1 MRILY
6 ILALLLLTGCY
17 NAKKAQKQVNK
28 ALLEYPDKV
37 ATIARDAFPCIT
49 TASDTVTVTDTLF
62 DFIDCPEAPGPEYV
76 RDTVVISGIKTVT
89 VKVPGKTQ
97 VKTVTVTQRIED
109 SAKIK
114 LLTSAI
120 ADRDQQ
126 IDENKSEIKKQDK
139 KISRKNKE
147 LWVHRSL
154 WFLLILYGCYRIW
167 RNVTTLKIR

>member
-1 MRILY
+1 MRYLIFIIL
-6 ILALLLLTGCY
+6 LSGCY

-49 TASDTVTVTDTLF
+49 VASDTVTVTDTLL
-62 DFIDCPEAPGPEYV
+62 DFIDCPEAPGPEYI
-76 RDTVVISGIKTVT
+76 RDTVMIDNIQTIT

-97 VKTVTVTQRIED
+97 IKTVTVTQRVED

-114 LLTSAI
+114 LLSSAI
-120 ADRDQQ
+120 ADRDATISDQGAT
-126 IDENKSEIKKQDK
+126 IKKQGK

-147 LWVHRSL
+147 LWIWRIIALVL
-154 WFLLILYGCYRIW
+154 TAWQVYRIW

>member
-1 MRILY
+1 MRY
-6 ILALLLLTGCY
+6 ILIILLLTGCY

-49 TASDTVTVTDTLF
+49 TASDTVTVTDTLL
-62 DFIDCPEAPGPEYV
+62 DFIDCPEAPGPEYI
-76 RDTVVISGIKTVT
+76 RDTVVVSGVKTVF
-89 VKVPGKTQ
+89 VKVPGKVQ

-120 ADRDQQ
+120 SERDATISDQGAT
-126 IDENKSEIKKQDK
+126 IKKQGK
-139 KISRKNKE
+139 KIARKNKE

-154 WFLLILYGCYRIW
+154 LFLLILYGCYRIW
-167 RNVTTLKIR
+167 RNVTTLKIK

>member
-1 MRILY
+1 MRYLIFIIL
-6 ILALLLLTGCY
+6 LSGCY

-28 ALLEYPDKV
+28 ALLEYPEKV
-37 ATIARDAFPCIT
+37 AKVARDAFPCIT
-49 TASDTVTVTDTLF
+49 TASDTVTVTDTLL
-62 DFIDCPEAPGPEYV
+62 DFIDCPEAPGPEFI
-76 RDTVVISGIKTVT
+76 RDTVVVDNIQTVT
-89 VKVPGKTQ
+89 VRVPGKTQ
-97 VKTVTVTQRIED
+97 IKTVTVTQRIED

>member
-1 MRILY
+1 MRYLI
-6 ILALLLLTGCY
+6 ILLLLTGCY
-17 NAKKAQKQVNK
+17 NAKKAQKHVNK

-49 TASDTVTVTDTLF
+49 TASDTVTVTDTLL

-76 RDTVVISGIKTVT
+76 RDTVVISGVKTVT

-114 LLTSAI
+114 LLNSAI
-120 ADRDQQ
+120 AARDATISDQGAT
-126 IDENKSEIKKQDK
+126 IKKQDK

-147 LWVHRSL
+147 LW
-154 WFLLILYGCYRIW
+154 IW
-167 RNVTTLKIR
+167 RIIASVLIIWQVIKLYTRLTTLKIRS

>member
-114 LLTSAI
+114 LLNSAI
-120 ADRDQQ
+120 AARDVTISDQGQ
-126 IDENKSEIKKQDK
+126 TILKQDK

-147 LWVHRSL
+147 NW
-154 WFLLILYGCYRIW
+154 IW
-167 RNVTTLKIR
+167 RIIASVLIIWQAYKIYRNLTTIKVR

>member
-1 MRILY
+1 MKIY
-6 ILALLLLTGCY
+6 IFALLLLTGCY
-17 NAKKAQKQVNK
+17 NAKKAQKHVNK

-49 TASDTVTVTDTLF
+49 TASDTVTITDTLL

-76 RDTVVISGIKTVT
+76 RDTVIISGVKTVT

-114 LLTSAI
+114 LYLSVI

-126 IDENKSEIKKQDK
+126 IESNKATILKQDK

-167 RNVTTLKIR
+167 RNLTTIKVR

>member
-1 MRILY
+1 MRIY
-6 ILALLLLTGCY
+6 IFAVLLLTGCY

-49 TASDTVTVTDTLF
+49 TASDTVTVTDTLL
-62 DFIDCPEAPGPEYV
+62 DFIDCPESPGPEYV
-76 RDTVVISGIKTVT
+76 RDTLIIGEMRTVT

-114 LLTSAI
+114 LLTMDI
-120 ADRDQQ
+120 AALVSVNADQGAT
-126 IDENKSEIKKQDK
+126 IKKQDK
-139 KISRKNKE
+139 KITRKNKE
-147 LWVHRSL
+147 LW
-154 WFLLILYGCYRIW
+154 IW
-167 RNVTTLKIR
+167 RIIASVLIIWQAYKIYRNLTTIKVR

>member
-1 MRILY
+1 MRYLIFIIL
-6 ILALLLLTGCY
+6 LSGCY

-49 TASDTVTVTDTLF
+49 VASDTVTVTDTLL
-62 DFIDCPEAPGPEYV
+62 DFIDCPEAPGPEYI
-76 RDTVVISGIKTVT
+76 RDTVMIDNIQTIT

-97 VKTVTVTQRIED
+97 IKTVTVTQRIED

-114 LLTSAI
+114 LLSSAI
-120 ADRDQQ
+120 ADMDATISDQGAT
-126 IDENKSEIKKQDK
+126 IKKQGK

-147 LWVHRSL
+147 LWIYRS
-154 WFLLILYGCYRIW
+154 LLILLVLYGIYRVW
-167 RNVTTLKIR
+167 RNVTTVKIR